1 MRALQA
7 LSIAHPAKV
16 PRSAAPTAWALHTKK
31 NRAAPPITI
40 KDASRRIS
48 ARTHSGGSP
57 RIHPGGEAFKP
68 RNERIFF
75 FSGFSRGVSYW
86 EVPGLK
92 PEQLLGDCSLA
103 TLKHCPTHESTPTTA
118 TPALVGDPG
127 CMGSHPNPSAA
138 ETTRS

>member
-7 LSIAHPAKV
+7 LSIAHPAKG

-68 RNERIFF
+68 SNEHSSF
-75 FSGFSRGVSYW
+75 
-86 EVPGLK
+86 L
-92 PEQLLGDCSLA
+92 
-103 TLKHCPTHESTPTTA
+103 
-118 TPALVGDPG
+118 PAL
-127 CMGSHPNPSAA
+127 AA
-138 ETTRS
+138 GFHIGKFRG